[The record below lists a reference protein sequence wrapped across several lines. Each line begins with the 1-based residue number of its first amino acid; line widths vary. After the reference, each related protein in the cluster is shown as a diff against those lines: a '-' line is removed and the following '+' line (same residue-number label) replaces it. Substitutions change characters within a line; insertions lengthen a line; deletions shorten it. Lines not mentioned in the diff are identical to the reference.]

1 MERLEEDTDRKL
13 RLAVVGCGA
22 VAAIHHLPAISRC
35 RGAEAVVLV
44 DADPK
49 RAQDLAARF
58 GVAETETDYRSLP
71 GRVDAA
77 VVALPNSLHAPVSID
92 LLRQGVHVLV
102 EKPMALNVQ
111 ECDAMIAAAE
121 AARSVLAVGLEF
133 RFFDSSLFVRNLL
146 HDGLLG
152 KIRRFEMHQGVIPR
166 WPFATDFLLK
176 KETAGGGVLA
186 DFGVHVL
193 DLLLWWLGDWTDVE
207 YRDDAQGG
215 IESDCELLLA
225 LGGATGAVTGPVRGT
240 IEISRTRNLANTC
253 LFEGE
258 RASLEVGIWD
268 ADPSIRLLL
277 GDREVVLDGRAR
289 RPESPGVDFLEAFVR
304 QIDDF
309 AAAIR
314 ERREPHVPGREGRRS
329 QALIAECYA
338 RRQPL
343 ELPWA
348 VVATPRERVS

>member
-1 MERLEEDTDRKL
+1 MEANDRKL

-22 VAAIHHLPAISRC
+22 VAAIHHLPALSLC
-35 RGAEAVVLV
+35 RGAEATVLV
-44 DADPK
+44 DADPG
-49 RAQDLAARF
+49 RARDLAARF
-58 GVAETETDYRSLP
+58 GVPETATDVRSLP

-77 VVALPNSLHAPVSID
+77 IVAVPNSLHAPVSID

-102 EKPMALNVQ
+102 EKPMALSVG

-121 AARSVLAVGLEF
+121 AGRSVLAVGLEF

-146 HDGLLG
+146 RDGLLG
-152 KIRRFEMHQGVIPR
+152 KIQRFEMHQGVIPR
-166 WPFATDFLLK
+166 WPFATDFMLR
-176 KETAGGGVLA
+176 KELAGGGVLA

-225 LGGATGAVTGPVRGT
+225 FHSGITGTV
-240 IEISRTRNLANTC
+240 ELSRTRNLANTC

-268 ADPSIRLLL
+268 PDPSVRLLL
-277 GDREVVLDGRAR
+277 ADREVALDGRAR
-289 RPESPGVDFLEAFVR
+289 RTEGSGVDFLEAFVR

-309 AAAIR
+309 ADAIR
-314 ERREPHVPGREGRRS
+314 EGREPHVPGREGRRS
-329 QALIAECYA
+329 QALIEECYA

-343 ELPWA
+343 QLPWS
-348 VVATPRERVS
+348 VVPAGEQAP